1 MATSYHVLKAGSH
14 AEGFGENYRRW
25 SAGPKGSAP
34 AVVES
39 ERDLS
44 AEFPEKFEP
53 YRGEVTP
60 AMRAAARSPRPR
72 KAPHYSAEG
81 DRAPAYGIK
90 EDAPEEA
97 AGDLDGLTVAELRD
111 VAAGEEVELTAH
123 MKKDEIVEAIRKAR
137 GG

>member
-60 AMRAAARSPRPR
+60 AMRAAA
-72 KAPHYSAEG
+72 KAPKSAK
-81 DRAPAYGIK
+81 APAYGIK
-90 EDAPEEA
+90 EDAPEAAA